1 MENYDIFSFPFTY
14 SATHSLIVPHKE
26 NDYVLGLRLP
36 RVAVVLFAALISYLT
51 FVMRFHVPTTTRQP
65 RAPVNVNFFGRPCT
79 LKSTPSS
86 ITWTGLESFIGEFP
100 LRASQAYYTRHSKVT
115 IVYHASPYLA
125 SQFMS

>member
-26 NDYVLGLRLP
+26 NYYVLGLRLP

-65 RAPVNVNFFGRPCT
+65 RVPVNVNFFGRPCT
-79 LKSTPSS
+79 LLFVSNQRPVVLPGLDWNRS
-86 ITWTGLESFIGEFP
+86 LES
-100 LRASQAYYTRHSKVT
+100 
-115 IVYHASPYLA
+115 SPYGHHKLIIRDIVK
-125 SQFMS
+125 